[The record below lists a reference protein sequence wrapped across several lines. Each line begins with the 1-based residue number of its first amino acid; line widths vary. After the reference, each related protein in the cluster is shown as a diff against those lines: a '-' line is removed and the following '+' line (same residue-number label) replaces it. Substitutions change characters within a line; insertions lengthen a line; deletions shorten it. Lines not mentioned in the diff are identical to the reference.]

1 MFKSFSFLRVGLLTA
16 ALVCNGVFAQAP
28 VASISSAQSSKCL
41 AVRGSKFV
49 DGTHIVTND
58 CDNSTSQ
65 QWEIF
70 SGLTEVKLADPG
82 LAITFCVDAKTVD
95 EASPVVLWECNQNYW
110 QQWIFTDDGLLT
122 LANNTNLCLE
132 VPNPGTSNIQV
143 KTSACNGALNQ
154 VWNLV

>member
-16 ALVCNGVFAQAP
+16 ALVCSGVFAQAP
-28 VASISSAQSSKCL
+28 TASISSAHSSKCL

-49 DGTHIVTND
+49 DHTAIVIND

-65 QWEIF
+65 LWQIY
-70 SGLTEVKLADPG
+70 SGLTEVKLADPN
-82 LAITFCVDAKTVD
+82 INFCVDAKTVD
-95 EASPVVLWECNQNYW
+95 EASPVVLWECNQNEW

-132 VPNPGTSNIQV
+132 VPDSSTENGVQV
-143 KTSACNGALNQ
+143 KTNGCNGGLNQ
-154 VWNLV
+154 VWNLF